1 LPKIFSKPHAI
12 CDNNRDFEIVPS
24 IHLHLYDAT
33 AVYNDNGTNKKGAET
48 VYILLKPHKN
58 KTEMDSLATDGK
70 VQVLISDANTI
81 IVLFTS
87 N

>member
-1 LPKIFSKPHAI
+1 M
-12 CDNNRDFEIVPS
+12 
-24 IHLHLYDAT
+24 
-33 AVYNDNGTNKKGAET
+33 
-48 VYILLKPHKN
+48 YILLKPHKN